1 MDTLTLDCLC
11 LKSVNWSES
20 DRIVT
25 LYAVDTG
32 KISAKV
38 KGCRKAG
45 AKLAAAASPLNFGR
59 YYLTAVK
66 NKYTVTGC
74 DIYDTFFDIGN
85 DIERYYAACV
95 VIEFIDKTQP
105 DYDYNNDLMIASLD
119 ALKRLCCR
127 KDDSQDIV
135 ADFLTDALRHIG
147 YACERGSLRRLGN
160 FLYLKTDVVLS
171 SLKGYLSM
179 IGK

>member
-1 MDTLTLDCLC
+1 METLTLDCLC

-25 LYAVDTG
+25 LYAAGVG

-74 DIYDTFFDIGN
+74 DIYDTFFDLGK
-85 DIERYYAACV
+85 DIEKYYAASV
-95 VIEFIDKTQP
+95 VIEFLDKTQP
-105 DYDYNNDLMIASLD
+105 ELDYNKDLMVSSLG
-119 ALKRLCCR
+119 ALKRLGCC
-127 KDDSQDIV
+127 DESSEEIITDY
-135 ADFLTDALRHIG
+135 LTEALGYIG

-160 FLYLKTDVVLS
+160 FLYLKTDVVLA
-171 SLKGYLSM
+171 SLKGFLEM